1 MNSKYFIFPSS
12 VLYVHNI
19 LIVYVQKFL
28 KGNGFFLGS
37 ALMASALAKALS
49 NIADSDEDMEL
60 SLSYMENS
68 K

>member
-1 MNSKYFIFPSS
+1 
-12 VLYVHNI
+12 
-19 LIVYVQKFL
+19 
-28 KGNGFFLGS
+28 
-37 ALMASALAKALS
+37 MASALAKALS